1 VEINERRI
9 IMRFTTRTKV
19 VIINGK
25 PQSGKDT
32 FCQYA
37 QGYCNDDESANTL
50 IISSVDPLKEML
62 TQLGWDGTKTDEI
75 RDMLMCMKQ
84 LWVQNQD
91 GPTMFLFNNIFE
103 FHKACTGEDN
113 IVFVHIREPEEIKKL
128 VNALTGFKSMG
139 IDVISLLVIR
149 KGGEDTQN
157 QPAETRKSDDEAL
170 INSYEYD
177 VTINNDEDLIKLQ
190 ELAAEFVDKLLEVS
204 K

>member
-1 VEINERRI
+1 
-9 IMRFTTRTKV
+9 MRFTTRTKV

-32 FCQYA
+32 FCKYA
-37 QGYCNDDESANTL
+37 QGYCDDDESANTL
-50 IISSVDPLKEML
+50 IISSVDPLKEIL
-62 TQLGWDGTKTDEI
+62 TQLGWDGTKTDKI
-75 RDMLMCMKQ
+75 RDMLMDMKQ

-91 GPTMFLFNNIFE
+91 GPTMFLFNNILE

-128 VNALTGFKSMG
+128 VNALTGFESMG

-149 KGGEDTQN
+149 KGGEDTPN
-157 QPAETRKSDDEAL
+157 QPAETRRSDDETL

-190 ELAAEFVDKLLEVS
+190 ELAAEFVDKLLEDEYE
-204 K
+204 

>member
-1 VEINERRI
+1 
-9 IMRFTTRTKV
+9 MRFTTRTKV

-32 FCQYA
+32 FCKYA
-37 QGYCNDDESANTL
+37 QGYCDDDESANTL

-62 TQLGWDGTKTDEI
+62 TQLGWDGTKTDKI
-75 RDMLMCMKQ
+75 RDMLMDMKQ

-91 GPTMFLFNNIFE
+91 GPTMFLFNNILG

-128 VNALTGFKSMG
+128 VNALTGFESMG

-149 KGGEDTQN
+149 ESGEDTPN
-157 QPAETRKSDDEAL
+157 QPAETRRSDDEAL

-190 ELAAEFVDKLLEVS
+190 ELAAEFVDKLLEDEYE
-204 K
+204 

>member
-1 VEINERRI
+1 
-9 IMRFTTRTKV
+9 MRFTTRTKV

-32 FCQYA
+32 FCKYA
-37 QGYCNDDESANTL
+37 QGYCDDDESANTL

-62 TQLGWDGTKTDEI
+62 TQLGWDGTKTDKI
-75 RDMLMCMKQ
+75 RDMLMDMKQ

-91 GPTMFLFNNIFE
+91 GPTMFLFNNILE

-128 VNALTGFKSMG
+128 VNTLTGFESMG

-149 KGGEDTQN
+149 KGGEDTPN
-157 QPAETRKSDDEAL
+157 QPAETRRSDDEAL

-190 ELAAEFVDKLLEVS
+190 ELAAEFVDKLLEDEYE
-204 K
+204 

>member
-1 VEINERRI
+1 
-9 IMRFTTRTKV
+9 MRFTTRTKV

-32 FCQYA
+32 FCKYA
-37 QGYCNDDESANTL
+37 QGYCDDDESANTL

-62 TQLGWDGTKTDEI
+62 TQLGWDGTKTDKI
-75 RDMLMCMKQ
+75 RDMLMDMKQ

-91 GPTMFLFNNIFE
+91 GPTMFLFNNILE

-128 VNALTGFKSMG
+128 VNALTGFESMG

-149 KGGEDTQN
+149 ESGEDTPN
-157 QPAETRKSDDEAL
+157 QPAETRRSDDEAL

-177 VTINNDEDLIKLQ
+177 VTINNDEDLIELQ
-190 ELAAEFVDKLLEVS
+190 ELAAEFVDKLLEDEYE
-204 K
+204 

>member
-1 VEINERRI
+1 
-9 IMRFTTRTKV
+9 MRFTTRTKV

-32 FCQYA
+32 FCKYA
-37 QGYCNDDESANTL
+37 QGYCDDDESANTL

-62 TQLGWDGTKTDEI
+62 TQLGWDGTKTDKI
-75 RDMLMCMKQ
+75 RGMLMDMKQ

-91 GPTMFLFNNIFE
+91 GPTMFLFNNILE

-128 VNALTGFKSMG
+128 VNALTGFESMG

-149 KGGEDTQN
+149 KGGEDTPN

-170 INSYEYD
+170 INNYEYD
-177 VTINNDEDLIKLQ
+177 MTINNDEDLIRLQ
-190 ELAAEFVDKLLEVS
+190 ELAAEFVDKLLED
-204 K
+204 KYE

>member
-1 VEINERRI
+1 
-9 IMRFTTRTKV
+9 MRFTTRTKV

-32 FCQYA
+32 FCKYA
-37 QGYCNDDESANTL
+37 QGYCDDDESANTL

-62 TQLGWDGTKTDEI
+62 TQLGWDGAKTDKI
-75 RDMLMCMKQ
+75 RGMLMDMKQ

-91 GPTMFLFNNIFE
+91 GPTMFLFNNILE

-128 VNALTGFKSMG
+128 VNALTGFESMG
-139 IDVISLLVIR
+139 IDVISLLIIR
-149 KGGEDTQN
+149 GSGGDTPN
-157 QPAETRKSDDEAL
+157 QPAETRRSDDEAL

-190 ELAAEFVDKLLEVS
+190 ELAAEFVDKLLEDEYE
-204 K
+204 

>member
-1 VEINERRI
+1 
-9 IMRFTTRTKV
+9 MRFITRTKV

-32 FCQYA
+32 FCGFA
-37 QGYCNDDESANTL
+37 QGYCDDDESANTL
-50 IISSVDPLKEML
+50 VISSVDPLKEML
-62 TQLGWDGTKTDEI
+62 AQLGWDGTKTDEI

-91 GPTMFLFNNIFE
+91 GPTMFLFNNILE

-128 VNALTGFKSMG
+128 VNALTGFESMG

-149 KGGEDTQN
+149 ENGEDTPN
-157 QPAETRKSDDEAL
+157 QPAGTRRSDDEAL

-177 VTINNDEDLIKLQ
+177 VIINNDGDLIKLQ
-190 ELAAEFVDKLLEVS
+190 ELAAEFVDKLLED
-204 K
+204 KYE

>member
-1 VEINERRI
+1 
-9 IMRFTTRTKV
+9 MRFTTRTKV

-32 FCQYA
+32 FCKYA
-37 QGYCNDDESANTL
+37 QGYCDDDESANTL

-62 TQLGWDGTKTDEI
+62 TQLGWDGTKTDKI
-75 RDMLMCMKQ
+75 RDMLMDMKQ

-91 GPTMFLFNNIFE
+91 GPTMFLFNNILE

-128 VNALTGFKSMG
+128 INALTGFESMG

-149 KGGEDTQN
+149 KGEEDTPN
-157 QPAETRKSDDEAL
+157 QPAETRRSDDEAL

-190 ELAAEFVDKLLEVS
+190 ELAAEFVDKLLEDEYE
-204 K
+204 

>member
-1 VEINERRI
+1 
-9 IMRFTTRTKV
+9 MRFTTRTKV

-32 FCQYA
+32 FCKYA
-37 QGYCNDDESANTL
+37 QGYCDDDESANTL

-62 TQLGWDGTKTDEI
+62 TQLGWDGTKTDKI
-75 RDMLMCMKQ
+75 RYMLMDMKQ

-91 GPTMFLFNNIFE
+91 GPTMFLFNNILE

-128 VNALTGFKSMG
+128 VNALTGFESMG

-149 KGGEDTQN
+149 KGGEDTPN
-157 QPAETRKSDDEAL
+157 QPVETCGSDDEAL

-190 ELAAEFVDKLLEVS
+190 ELAAEFVDKLLEDEYE
-204 K
+204 

>member
-1 VEINERRI
+1 
-9 IMRFTTRTKV
+9 MRFTTRTKV

-32 FCQYA
+32 FCKYA
-37 QGYCNDDESANTL
+37 QGYCDDDESANTL

-62 TQLGWDGTKTDEI
+62 TQLGWDGTKTDKI
-75 RDMLMCMKQ
+75 RDMLMDMKQ
-84 LWVQNQD
+84 LWIQNQD
-91 GPTMFLFNNIFE
+91 GPTMFLFNNILE

-128 VNALTGFKSMG
+128 VNALTGFESMG

-149 KGGEDTQN
+149 KGGEDTPN
-157 QPAETRKSDDEAL
+157 QPAETRRSDDEAL

-177 VTINNDEDLIKLQ
+177 VIINNDEDLIKLQ
-190 ELAAEFVDKLLEVS
+190 ELAAEFVDKLLEDEYE
-204 K
+204 

>member
-1 VEINERRI
+1 
-9 IMRFTTRTKV
+9 MRFTTRTKV

-32 FCQYA
+32 FCKYA
-37 QGYCNDDESANTL
+37 QGYCDDDESANTL

-62 TQLGWDGTKTDEI
+62 TQLGWDGTKTDKI
-75 RDMLMCMKQ
+75 RDMLMDMKQ

-91 GPTMFLFNNIFE
+91 GPTMFLFNNILE

-128 VNALTGFKSMG
+128 VNALTGFESMG

-149 KGGEDTQN
+149 KGGEDTPD
-157 QPAETRKSDDEAL
+157 QPAETRRSDDEAL
-170 INSYEYD
+170 INNYEYD

-190 ELAAEFVDKLLEVS
+190 ELAAEFVDKLLEDEYE
-204 K
+204 

>member
-1 VEINERRI
+1 
-9 IMRFTTRTKV
+9 MRFTTRTKV

-32 FCQYA
+32 FCKYA
-37 QGYCNDDESANTL
+37 QGYCDDDESANTL

-62 TQLGWDGTKTDEI
+62 TQLGWDGTKTDKI
-75 RDMLMCMKQ
+75 RDMLMDMKQ

-91 GPTMFLFNNIFE
+91 GPTMFLFNNILE

-128 VNALTGFKSMG
+128 VNALTGFESMG
-139 IDVISLLVIR
+139 IDVISLLIIR
-149 KGGEDTQN
+149 ESGEDTPN
-157 QPAETRKSDDEAL
+157 QPTETRRSDDEAL

-190 ELAAEFVDKLLEVS
+190 ELAAEFVDKLLEDEYE
-204 K
+204 

>member
-1 VEINERRI
+1 
-9 IMRFTTRTKV
+9 MRFTTRTKV

-32 FCQYA
+32 FCKYA
-37 QGYCNDDESANTL
+37 QGYCDDDESANTL

-62 TQLGWDGTKTDEI
+62 TQLGWDGTKTDKI
-75 RDMLMCMKQ
+75 RDMLMDMKQ

-91 GPTMFLFNNIFE
+91 GPTMFLFNNILE

-128 VNALTGFKSMG
+128 VNALIGFESMG

-149 KGGEDTQN
+149 KGGDDTPN
-157 QPAETRKSDDEAL
+157 QPAETRRSDDEAL

-190 ELAAEFVDKLLEVS
+190 ELAAEFVDKLLEDEYE
-204 K
+204 

>member
-1 VEINERRI
+1 
-9 IMRFTTRTKV
+9 MRFTTRTKV

-32 FCQYA
+32 FCKYA
-37 QGYCNDDESANTL
+37 QGYCDDDESANTL

-62 TQLGWDGTKTDEI
+62 TQLGWDGTKTNKI
-75 RDMLMCMKQ
+75 RDMLMDMKQ

-91 GPTMFLFNNIFE
+91 GPTMFLFNNILE

-128 VNALTGFKSMG
+128 VNALTGFESMG

-149 KGGEDTQN
+149 KGEEDTPN
-157 QPAETRKSDDEAL
+157 QPAETRRSDDEAL

-190 ELAAEFVDKLLEVS
+190 ELAAELVDKLLEDEYE
-204 K
+204 

>member
-1 VEINERRI
+1 
-9 IMRFTTRTKV
+9 MRFTTRTKV

-32 FCQYA
+32 FCKYA
-37 QGYCNDDESANTL
+37 QGYCDDDESANTL

-62 TQLGWDGTKTDEI
+62 TQLGWDGTKTDKI
-75 RDMLMCMKQ
+75 RDMLMDMKQ

-91 GPTMFLFNNIFE
+91 GPTMFLFNNILE

-128 VNALTGFKSMG
+128 VNALTGFESMG

-149 KGGEDTQN
+149 EGGEDTPN
-157 QPAETRKSDDEAL
+157 QPAETRRSDDEAL
-170 INSYEYD
+170 INSYVYD

-190 ELAAEFVDKLLEVS
+190 ELAAEFVDKLLEDEYE
-204 K
+204 

>member
-1 VEINERRI
+1 
-9 IMRFTTRTKV
+9 MRFTTRTKV

-32 FCQYA
+32 FCKYA
-37 QGYCNDDESANTL
+37 QGYCDDDESANTL

-62 TQLGWDGTKTDEI
+62 TQLGWDGTKTDKI
-75 RDMLMCMKQ
+75 RDMLMDMKQ

-91 GPTMFLFNNIFE
+91 GPTMFLFNNILE

-128 VNALTGFKSMG
+128 VNALTGFESMG
-139 IDVISLLVIR
+139 IDVISLLVVR
-149 KGGEDTQN
+149 KGGEDTPN
-157 QPAETRKSDDEAL
+157 QPAETRRSDDEAL

-190 ELAAEFVDKLLEVS
+190 ELAAEFVDKLLEDEYE
-204 K
+204 

>member
-1 VEINERRI
+1 
-9 IMRFTTRTKV
+9 MRFTTRTKV

-32 FCQYA
+32 FCKYA
-37 QGYCNDDESANTL
+37 QGYCDDDESANTL

-62 TQLGWDGTKTDEI
+62 TQLGWDGTKTDKI
-75 RDMLMCMKQ
+75 RDMLMDMKQ

-91 GPTMFLFNNIFE
+91 GPTMFLFNNILE

-128 VNALTGFKSMG
+128 VNALTGFESMG

-149 KGGEDTQN
+149 ESGEDTPN
-157 QPAETRKSDDEAL
+157 QPAETRRSDDEAL
-170 INSYEYD
+170 INNYEYD

-190 ELAAEFVDKLLEVS
+190 ELAAEFVDKLLEDEYE
-204 K
+204 

>member
-1 VEINERRI
+1 
-9 IMRFTTRTKV
+9 MRFTTRTKV

-32 FCQYA
+32 FCKYA
-37 QGYCNDDESANTL
+37 QGYCDDDESANTL
-50 IISSVDPLKEML
+50 IISSVDPLKDML
-62 TQLGWDGTKTDEI
+62 TQLGWDGTKTDKI
-75 RDMLMCMKQ
+75 RDMLMDMKQ

-91 GPTMFLFNNIFE
+91 GPTMFLFNNILE

-128 VNALTGFKSMG
+128 VNALTGFESMG

-149 KGGEDTQN
+149 ESGEGTPN
-157 QPAETRKSDDEAL
+157 QPAETRRSDDEAL

-190 ELAAEFVDKLLEVS
+190 ELAAEFVDKLLEDEYE
-204 K
+204 

>member
-1 VEINERRI
+1 
-9 IMRFTTRTKV
+9 MRFTTRTKV

-32 FCQYA
+32 FCKYA
-37 QGYCNDDESANTL
+37 QGYCDDDESANTL

-62 TQLGWDGTKTDEI
+62 AQLGWDGTKTNKI
-75 RDMLMCMKQ
+75 RDMLMDMKQ

-91 GPTMFLFNNIFE
+91 GPTMFLFNNILE

-128 VNALTGFKSMG
+128 VNALTGFESMG

-149 KGGEDTQN
+149 KGGEDTPN
-157 QPAETRKSDDEAL
+157 QPAETRRSDDEAL

-190 ELAAEFVDKLLEVS
+190 ELAAEFVDKLLEDEYE
-204 K
+204 

>member
-1 VEINERRI
+1 
-9 IMRFTTRTKV
+9 MRFTTRTKV

-32 FCQYA
+32 FCKYA
-37 QGYCNDDESANTL
+37 QGYCDDDESANTL

-62 TQLGWDGTKTDEI
+62 TQLGWDGTKTDKI
-75 RDMLMCMKQ
+75 RDMLMDMKQ

-91 GPTMFLFNNIFE
+91 GPTMFLFNNILE

-128 VNALTGFKSMG
+128 VNALTGFESMG

-149 KGGEDTQN
+149 KGGEDTPN
-157 QPAETRKSDDEAL
+157 QPAETRRSDDEAL

-190 ELAAEFVDKLLEVS
+190 ELAAEFVDKLLGDEYE
-204 K
+204 

>member
-1 VEINERRI
+1 
-9 IMRFTTRTKV
+9 MRFTTRTKV

-32 FCQYA
+32 FCKYA
-37 QGYCNDDESANTL
+37 QGYCDDDESANTL

-62 TQLGWDGTKTDEI
+62 TQLGWDGTKTDKI
-75 RDMLMCMKQ
+75 RDILMDMKQ

-91 GPTMFLFNNIFE
+91 GPTMFLFNNILE
-103 FHKACTGEDN
+103 FHKAYTGEDN

-128 VNALTGFKSMG
+128 VNALTGFESMG

-149 KGGEDTQN
+149 KGGEDTPN
-157 QPAETRKSDDEAL
+157 QPAETRRSDDEVL

-190 ELAAEFVDKLLEVS
+190 ELAAEFVDKLLEDEYE
-204 K
+204 

>member
-1 VEINERRI
+1 
-9 IMRFTTRTKV
+9 MRFTTRTKV

-32 FCQYA
+32 FCKYA
-37 QGYCNDDESANTL
+37 QGYCDDDESANTL

-62 TQLGWDGTKTDEI
+62 AQLGWDGTKTDKI
-75 RDMLMCMKQ
+75 RDMLMDMKQ

-91 GPTMFLFNNIFE
+91 GPTMFLFNNILE

-128 VNALTGFKSMG
+128 VNALTGFESMG

-149 KGGEDTQN
+149 ESGEDTPN
-157 QPAETRKSDDEAL
+157 QPAETRRSDDEAL

-190 ELAAEFVDKLLEVS
+190 ELAAEFVDKLLEDEYE
-204 K
+204 

>member
-1 VEINERRI
+1 
-9 IMRFTTRTKV
+9 MRFTTRTKV

-32 FCQYA
+32 FCKYA
-37 QGYCNDDESANTL
+37 QGYCDDDESANTL

-62 TQLGWDGTKTDEI
+62 TQLGWDGTKTDKI
-75 RDMLMCMKQ
+75 RDMLMDMKQ

-91 GPTMFLFNNIFE
+91 GPTMFLFNNILE

-128 VNALTGFKSMG
+128 VNALTGFESMG
-139 IDVISLLVIR
+139 IDVISLLVVR
-149 KGGEDTQN
+149 KGREDTPN
-157 QPAETRKSDDEAL
+157 QPAETRRSDDEAL
-170 INSYEYD
+170 INSYKYD

-190 ELAAEFVDKLLEVS
+190 ELAAEFVDKLLEDEYE
-204 K
+204 

>member
-1 VEINERRI
+1 
-9 IMRFTTRTKV
+9 MRFITRTKV

-32 FCQYA
+32 FCKYA
-37 QGYCNDDESANTL
+37 QGYCDDDESANTL

-62 TQLGWDGTKTDEI
+62 TQLGWDGTKTDKI
-75 RDMLMCMKQ
+75 RDMLMDMKQ

-91 GPTMFLFNNIFE
+91 GPTMFLFNNILE

-128 VNALTGFKSMG
+128 VNALTGFESMG

-149 KGGEDTQN
+149 ESGEDTPN
-157 QPAETRKSDDEAL
+157 QPAETRRSDDEAL

-190 ELAAEFVDKLLEVS
+190 ELAAEFVDKLLEAEYE
-204 K
+204 

>member
-1 VEINERRI
+1 
-9 IMRFTTRTKV
+9 MRFTTRTKV

-32 FCQYA
+32 FCKYA
-37 QGYCNDDESANTL
+37 QGYCDDDESANTL

-62 TQLGWDGTKTDEI
+62 TQLGWDGTKTDKI
-75 RDMLMCMKQ
+75 RDMLMDMKQ

-91 GPTMFLFNNIFE
+91 GPTMFLFNNILE

-128 VNALTGFKSMG
+128 VNALTGFESMG
-139 IDVISLLVIR
+139 IDVISLLIIR
-149 KGGEDTQN
+149 KGGEDTPN
-157 QPAETRKSDDEAL
+157 QPTETRRSDDEAL
-170 INSYEYD
+170 INRYEYD

-190 ELAAEFVDKLLEVS
+190 ELAAEFVDKLLEDEYE
-204 K
+204 

>member
-1 VEINERRI
+1 
-9 IMRFTTRTKV
+9 MRFTTRTKV

-32 FCQYA
+32 FCKYA
-37 QGYCNDDESANTL
+37 QGYCDDDESANTL

-62 TQLGWDGTKTDEI
+62 TQLGWDGTKTDKI
-75 RDMLMCMKQ
+75 RDMLMDMKQ

-91 GPTMFLFNNIFE
+91 GPTMFLFNNILE

-128 VNALTGFKSMG
+128 VNALTGFESMG

-149 KGGEDTQN
+149 KGEEDTPN
-157 QPAETRKSDDEAL
+157 QPTETRRSDDEAL

-190 ELAAEFVDKLLEVS
+190 ELAAEFVDKLLEDEYE
-204 K
+204 

>member
-1 VEINERRI
+1 
-9 IMRFTTRTKV
+9 MRFTTRTKV

-32 FCQYA
+32 FCGFA
-37 QGYCNDDESANTL
+37 QGYCDDDESANTL

-62 TQLGWDGTKTDEI
+62 TQLGWDGTKTDKI
-75 RDMLMCMKQ
+75 RDMLMDMKQ

-91 GPTMFLFNNIFE
+91 GPTMFLFNNILE

-128 VNALTGFKSMG
+128 VNALTGFESMG

-149 KGGEDTQN
+149 KGGEDTPN
-157 QPAETRKSDDEAL
+157 QSAETRRSDDEAL

-177 VTINNDEDLIKLQ
+177 VTINNDGDLIRLQ
-190 ELAAEFVDKLLEVS
+190 ELAAEFVDKLLED
-204 K
+204 KYE

>member
-1 VEINERRI
+1 
-9 IMRFTTRTKV
+9 MRFTTRTKV

-32 FCQYA
+32 FCKYA
-37 QGYCNDDESANTL
+37 QGYCDDDESANTL

-62 TQLGWDGTKTDEI
+62 TQLGWDGTKTDKI
-75 RDMLMCMKQ
+75 RDMLMDMKQ

-91 GPTMFLFNNIFE
+91 GPTMFLFNNILE
-103 FHKACTGEDN
+103 FHKACTGDDN

-128 VNALTGFKSMG
+128 VNALTGFESMG

-149 KGGEDTQN
+149 ESGEDTPN
-157 QPAETRKSDDEAL
+157 QPAETRRSDDEAL
-170 INSYEYD
+170 INSYKYD

-190 ELAAEFVDKLLEVS
+190 ELAAEFVDKLLEDEYE
-204 K
+204 

>member
-1 VEINERRI
+1 
-9 IMRFTTRTKV
+9 MRFTTRTKV

-32 FCQYA
+32 FCKYA
-37 QGYCNDDESANTL
+37 QGYCDDDESANTL

-62 TQLGWDGTKTDEI
+62 TQLGWDGTKTDKI
-75 RDMLMCMKQ
+75 RDMLMDMKQ

-91 GPTMFLFNNIFE
+91 GPTMFLFNNILE

-128 VNALTGFKSMG
+128 VNALTGFESMG

-149 KGGEDTQN
+149 KGGEDTPN
-157 QPAETRKSDDEAL
+157 QSAETRRSDDEAL

-190 ELAAEFVDKLLEVS
+190 ELAAEFVDKLLEDEYE
-204 K
+204 

>member
-1 VEINERRI
+1 
-9 IMRFTTRTKV
+9 MRFTTRTKV

-32 FCQYA
+32 FCKYA
-37 QGYCNDDESANTL
+37 QGYCDDDESANTL

-62 TQLGWDGTKTDEI
+62 TQLGWDGTKTDKI
-75 RDMLMCMKQ
+75 RDILMDMKQ

-91 GPTMFLFNNIFE
+91 GPTMFLFNNILE

-128 VNALTGFKSMG
+128 VNALTGFESMG

-149 KGGEDTQN
+149 EGEEDTPN
-157 QPAETRKSDDEAL
+157 QPAETRRSDDEAL

-190 ELAAEFVDKLLEVS
+190 ELAAEFVDKLLEDEYE
-204 K
+204 

>member
-1 VEINERRI
+1 
-9 IMRFTTRTKV
+9 MRFTTRTKV

-32 FCQYA
+32 FCKYA
-37 QGYCNDDESANTL
+37 QGYCDDDESANTL

-62 TQLGWDGTKTDEI
+62 TQLGWDGTKTDKI
-75 RDMLMCMKQ
+75 RDMLMDMKQ

-91 GPTMFLFNNIFE
+91 GPTMFLFNNILE

-113 IVFVHIREPEEIKKL
+113 IIFVHIREPEEIKKL
-128 VNALTGFKSMG
+128 VNALTGFESMG

-149 KGGEDTQN
+149 KGGEDTPN
-157 QPAETRKSDDEAL
+157 QPAETRRSDDEAL

-190 ELAAEFVDKLLEVS
+190 ELAAEFVDKLLEDEYE
-204 K
+204 

>member
-1 VEINERRI
+1 
-9 IMRFTTRTKV
+9 MRFTTRTKV

-32 FCQYA
+32 FCKYA
-37 QGYCNDDESANTL
+37 QGYCDDDESANTL

-62 TQLGWDGTKTDEI
+62 TQLGWDGTKTDKI
-75 RDMLMCMKQ
+75 RDMLMDMKQ

-91 GPTMFLFNNIFE
+91 GPTMFLFNNILE

-128 VNALTGFKSMG
+128 VNALTGFESMG

-149 KGGEDTQN
+149 EGGEDTPN
-157 QPAETRKSDDEAL
+157 QPAETRRSDDEAL
-170 INSYEYD
+170 INNYEYD

-190 ELAAEFVDKLLEVS
+190 ELAAEFVDKLLEDEYE
-204 K
+204 

>member
-1 VEINERRI
+1 
-9 IMRFTTRTKV
+9 MRFTTRTKV

-32 FCQYA
+32 FCKYA
-37 QGYCNDDESANTL
+37 QGYCDDDESANTL

-62 TQLGWDGTKTDEI
+62 TQLGWDGTKTDKI
-75 RDMLMCMKQ
+75 RDMLMDMKQ

-91 GPTMFLFNNIFE
+91 GPTMFLFNNILE
-103 FHKACTGEDN
+103 FHKAYTGEDN

-128 VNALTGFKSMG
+128 VNALTGFESMG

-149 KGGEDTQN
+149 KGGEDTPN
-157 QPAETRKSDDEAL
+157 QSAETRRSDDEAL

-190 ELAAEFVDKLLEVS
+190 ELAAEFVDKLLEDEYE
-204 K
+204 

>member
-1 VEINERRI
+1 
-9 IMRFTTRTKV
+9 MRFTTRTKV

-32 FCQYA
+32 FCKYA
-37 QGYCNDDESANTL
+37 QGYCDDDESANTL

-62 TQLGWDGTKTDEI
+62 TQLGWDGTKTDKI
-75 RDMLMCMKQ
+75 RDMLMDMKQ

-91 GPTMFLFNNIFE
+91 GPTMFLFNNILE

-128 VNALTGFKSMG
+128 VNALTGFESMG

-149 KGGEDTQN
+149 KGGEDTPN
-157 QPAETRKSDDEAL
+157 QPAETRRSDDETF

-190 ELAAEFVDKLLEVS
+190 ELAAEFVDKLLEDEYE
-204 K
+204 

>member
-1 VEINERRI
+1 
-9 IMRFTTRTKV
+9 MRFTTRTKV

-32 FCQYA
+32 FCKYA
-37 QGYCNDDESANTL
+37 QGYCDDDESANTL

-62 TQLGWDGTKTDEI
+62 TQLGWDGTKTDKI
-75 RDMLMCMKQ
+75 RDMLMDMKQ

-91 GPTMFLFNNIFE
+91 GPTMFLFNNILE

-128 VNALTGFKSMG
+128 VNALTGFESMG
-139 IDVISLLVIR
+139 IDVISLLIIR
-149 KGGEDTQN
+149 ESGEDTPN
-157 QPAETRKSDDEAL
+157 QPTETRRSDDETL

-190 ELAAEFVDKLLEVS
+190 ELAAEFVDKLLEDEYE
-204 K
+204 